1 MKELLI
7 GGTFILGLVWWVF
20 FRIPHPKIPPLT
32 IDENDPLMIEAIKA
46 AKESINEFVVLFNK
60 YPNSSQV
67 KVPFQTSTGRTEF
80 LWAKDKEINDLN
92 LTVFLLTPPVTHNG
106 QLDRN
111 QSYNIENIIDWVVFQ
126 ENEKAKG
133 GFTMRVMFKIARE
146 KWGQLP
152 ENLLE
157 EEKKYK

>member
-1 MKELLI
+1 MIELLI

-60 YPNSSQV
+60 YPDSSQV

-80 LWAKDKEINDLN
+80 LWAKVKEINDLN